1 MSSHTSCNQRAVTSA
16 TSPFGFENAPSTCLY
31 RRCRLGDRAVP
42 TSPGTVPG
50 GADSSSPGT
59 STPGTVIGSH
69 TWSTPFDAHSFFRRR
84 RVTTPTTPTALSEL
98 SSALASS
105 FHSASPALLASP
117 EWSPAASIL
126 FHSVTTT
133 SPPRLARNPTA
144 ESPVATRAFASSAS
158 LRRSSRTGMTL
169 AMGSDA
175 HGNTSVSPSS
185 SASSSPSITTS
196 PFSKSAYLSLPSS
209 SRAMA
214 NLHRDLYP
222 RVFGDAYTST
232 PRAGM
237 KPPPWKSSRTLLVL
251 SASSSRYASFVE
263 VSEDGA
269 EVAEATVR
277 GRRDEHLNRVSEG
290 RGHGAT
296 RVGRRVARM
305 PRDKKEMPTP
315 MTLPAVDIFRARV
328 AVRVPS

>member
-1 MSSHTSCNQRAVTSA
+1 MPTIPIRAPCSI
-16 TSPFGFENAPSTCLY
+16 SG
-31 RRCRLGDRAVP
+31 
-42 TSPGTVPG
+42 PG
-50 GADSSSPGT
+50 
-59 STPGTVIGSH
+59 
-69 TWSTPFDAHSFFRRR
+69 WW
-84 RVTTPTTPTALSEL
+84 
-98 SSALASS
+98 
-105 FHSASPALLASP
+105 LL
-117 EWSPAASIL
+117 
-126 FHSVTTT
+126 
-133 SPPRLARNPTA
+133 R
-144 ESPVATRAFASSAS
+144 
-158 LRRSSRTGMTL
+158 LRRKPVRLLRGRRIALPRGPSLS
-169 AMGSDA
+169 
-175 HGNTSVSPSS
+175 SS

-196 PFSKSAYLSLPSS
+196 PFSNSAYLSLPPS

>member
-1 MSSHTSCNQRAVTSA
+1 MISM
-16 TSPFGFENAPSTCLY
+16 
-31 RRCRLGDRAVP
+31 
-42 TSPGTVPG
+42 SPGI
-50 GADSSSPGT
+50 S
-59 STPGTVIGSH
+59 PGTVIGSH
-69 TWSTPFDAHSFFRRR
+69 TWFTPFDATSVFRRR
-84 RVTTPTTPTALSEL
+84 RVTTPVTPTDLNEL
-98 SSALASS
+98 SSPLASS
-105 FHSASPALLASP
+105 FHSASPIAVFASP
-117 EWSPAASIL
+117 AVFVSPALSVIL

-133 SPPRLARNPTA
+133 SPPRLARKPTA
-144 ESPVATRAFASSAS
+144 ESPVVNARAFGDPSAS
-158 LRRSSRTGMTL
+158 LRSSSRTGMTL

-175 HGNTSVSPSS
+175 QGNTSVSPSS

-196 PFSKSAYLSLPSS
+196 PFSNSAYLSLPPS